1 MTEVKDRLQEL
12 LIALSREYIWEI
24 VIDTVIILFM
34 NYIILNVI

>member
-12 LIALSREYIWEI
+12 LIALSREYIWKI
-24 VIDTVIILFM
+24 VIDTVIIFFM

>member
-1 MTEVKDRLQEL
+1 MTEVKDCLQEL

-24 VIDTVIILFM
+24 VIDTVIIFFM